1 MRSIFGGCGPGGW
14 VLAAGMCWIESGM
27 GKWGDGLSWD
37 TLATGGPFAMTRL
50 SYTQSLR
57 SHPPPAPW
65 VRLVWEAKHLFSLE
79 NKLYIIDLPLKNVC
93 AEFLLLSQYDSDGA
107 HFKILST
114 SFHIKKNRLT
124 SGQFC

>member
-1 MRSIFGGCGPGGW
+1 
-14 VLAAGMCWIESGM
+14 
-27 GKWGDGLSWD
+27 
-37 TLATGGPFAMTRL
+37 MTHP

-57 SHPPPAPW
+57 SHPSPAPW

-114 SFHIKKNRLT
+114 SFHIKKKCLT
-124 SGQFC
+124 SGQLC

>member
-1 MRSIFGGCGPGGW
+1 MGVGRWDVLGRGW
-14 VLAAGMCWIESGM
+14 DV
-27 GKWGDGLSWD
+27 KWGDGLSWG
-37 TLATGGPFAMTRL
+37 TPATGGPLAMTHP

-79 NKLYIIDLPLKNVC
+79 NKVYIIDLPLKNVC

-114 SFHIKKNRLT
+114 SFHIKKKCLT
-124 SGQFC
+124 SGQLC

>member
-1 MRSIFGGCGPGGW
+1 MEDVGLGGW
-14 VLAAGMCWIESGM
+14 VSATGMCWGESGM
-27 GKWGDGLSWD
+27 GKWGDSLSWD
-37 TLATGGPFAMTRL
+37 TLATGGPFTMTRP
-50 SYTQSLR
+50 SYTQRLR

-114 SFHIKKNRLT
+114 SFHIKKKRLT
-124 SGQFC
+124 SRQFC